1 LSRVAV
7 YNDDQQADHVA
18 DRVFEHRGGDI
29 GEVYRTSGRNAV
41 VLSCQEVSKPW
52 EEGHNWAS
60 HAPAEGFGEWMPVG
74 ARMVAERCRSRIAAE
89 WIGKELR
96 IINDVRTRVGDEGD
110 MVVGGL
116 DPSADKRVG
125 TMRSTGIGG
134 IEMVVG
140 RREEQRDTDNQS
152 HVNSHCPLIKA
163 PITSL
168 LTLLLTSTF
177 IDAAHCS
184 TLPQFPPVAEDCLPK
199 ADSDFA
205 SAQVY
210 SWDLAFAFHNSVAH
224 LFARLYPACTRVHF
238 YLQFSMHLTRTC
250 VHFHYPHEFAD
261 ITEDLQLI
269 SEDEELELCRNLS
282 PKNVELE
289 FGGNSSLYN

>member
-1 LSRVAV
+1 M
-7 YNDDQQADHVA
+7 
-18 DRVFEHRGGDI
+18 HR
-29 GEVYRTSGRNAV
+29 RKA
-41 VLSCQEVSKPW
+41 L
-52 EEGHNWAS
+52 
-60 HAPAEGFGEWMPVG
+60 GEWMPVG
-74 ARMVAERCRSRIAAE
+74 ARVVAERCRSRIVAE

-116 DPSADKRVG
+116 DPRADKRVG

-210 SWDLAFAFHNSVAH
+210 SWDLAFVFHNSVAH
-224 LFARLYPACTRVHF
+224 HCTRRVLVF
-238 YLQFSMHLTRTC
+238 ISMHLTRTC

-269 SEDEELELCRNLS
+269 SEDAELES
-282 PKNVELE
+282 Q
-289 FGGNSSLYN
+289 GTT